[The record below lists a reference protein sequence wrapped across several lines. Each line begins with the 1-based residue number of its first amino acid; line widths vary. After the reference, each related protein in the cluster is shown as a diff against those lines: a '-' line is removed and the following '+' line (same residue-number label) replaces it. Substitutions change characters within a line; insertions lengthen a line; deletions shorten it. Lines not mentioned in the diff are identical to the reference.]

1 MGETDKFIINGN
13 QELQLND
20 DAAGSSIIYLSY
32 PAEEEM
38 QWDIYFRM
46 NFNPSASNRL
56 RIYLAAHDSNLTE
69 SDAFFLD
76 IGENGNDVPIYL
88 VRRTDGTDEILLTME
103 TGAVAFDPAQ
113 ARVKV
118 TYHGDGEW
126 ELWADYEGEQLF
138 PDRRSVEGAFLDTG
152 DYFFGLHCSYTVTR
166 ATLFFFDDLRIGT
179 PLPDT
184 TTMEISDIRVLSP
197 DGIQV
202 RLSKLPDANSVIEEE
217 NYFIPG
223 IGNPNQIIYDGE
235 GSNRIELYFEEEFV
249 NGENYLLELIG
260 LEDLSGNLSFDQ
272 KEFTFILPEIALPGD
287 VVINE
292 IHSLPSA
299 NTLMPQIKFI
309 ELYNPS
315 DKFIDLT
322 GLTFSDRTRTA
333 TLNEEILSPGEFLL
347 LASTDDI
354 GQLESY
360 GRTMGLDNFPVINNN
375 NDDIELRSAS
385 NELLFAVSYRPNW
398 FDDAVKAEGGYSL
411 ELINPNI
418 LCSSRDNWRLSNNA
432 SGGSP
437 GMVNSVFDP
446 SFTPGAPELTY
457 GSFSNAGQLTL
468 VFDKELDW
476 IAGMN
481 ISAISIDGLAG
492 DAQASIDPRAPFE
505 LGISTQEAWQDD
517 VFYQI
522 AIEGLRSCAGDA
534 TFGNINYSFKVP
546 VSANAGELVINE
558 LLYHPPVGVRDFI
571 ELNNVSEE
579 NYFRLSD
586 LLFYHK
592 RSNETE
598 VVLRPTSDRIIQT
611 GDLLTIGRETE
622 LISTAYEVE
631 NPRWLHTLDLFSI
644 DNNSGSLV
652 LSAFH
657 DDEVKVLDSIS
668 YSSDLH
674 DPLLRNTRGI
684 SLERTD
690 PDLNGGFAAAW
701 YSASTLSGGATPTAQ
716 NSQRRIVAEAESK
729 DFFFLPT
736 RTFSPNGD
744 GFEDFLQLEYR
755 IDDPGYV
762 ASIRI
767 FDMNGRLVRNLV
779 RNESLGTNGVILW
792 SGENDNGEKANIG
805 IYVILIELHNIN
817 GDRKKERL
825 TAVLADRLN

>member
-1 MGETDKFIINGN
+1 MGETDKFIINDN
-13 QELQLND
+13 QQLQLND
-20 DAAGSSIIYLSY
+20 AAAGTSMIYLSY
-32 PAEEEM
+32 PGEEEM

-56 RIYLAAHDSNLTE
+56 RIYLAAQDSNLME
-69 SDAFFLD
+69 SDAFYLD

-88 VRRTDGTDEILLTME
+88 VRRTDGADEILLTME

-126 ELWADYEGEQLF
+126 ELWADYKGEQLF

-166 ATLFFFDDLRIGT
+166 ATLFFFDNLRIGT
-179 PLPDT
+179 PQPDT
-184 TTMEISDIRVLSP
+184 TIIEISDIRVLSP
-197 DGIQV
+197 DGIQIS
-202 RLSKLPDANSVIEEE
+202 LSKLPDANSVLLTE
-217 NYFIPG
+217 NYSIPG
-223 IGNPNQIIYDGE
+223 IGNPNQIIYDDE
-235 GSNRIELYFEEEFV
+235 SSNRIELYFEQEFE
-249 NGENYLLELIG
+249 NGENYLLELNG

-272 KEFTFILPEIALPGD
+272 KEFTFILPELALPGD
-287 VVINE
+287 LVINE

-315 DKFIDLT
+315 DKFIDLS
-322 GLTFSDRTRTA
+322 GITFSDRSRTA
-333 TLNEEILSPGEFLL
+333 TLKEEILSPGEFLL
-347 LASTDDI
+347 VASASDI
-354 GQLESY
+354 GQLESF
-360 GRTMGLDNFPVINNN
+360 GRTMGLDIFPSINNN

-385 NELLFAVSYRPNW
+385 GELLFAVSYRPNW

-418 LCSSRDNWRLSNNA
+418 LCASRDNWRLSNNA
-432 SGGSP
+432 SGGTP
-437 GMVNSVFDP
+437 GAVNSVFDAD
-446 SFTPGAPELTY
+446 FTPGAPEISY
-457 GSFSNAGQLTL
+457 GSFSDAGQLTL
-468 VFDKELDW
+468 VFDRELDW
-476 IAGMN
+476 NAGLSITALN
-481 ISAISIDGLAG
+481 IDALEG
-492 DAQASIDPRAPFE
+492 DAQVLVDPRAPFQLE
-505 LGISTQEAWQDD
+505 LNTQEPWQEDQ
-517 VFYQI
+517 FYRI
-522 AIEGLRSCAGDA
+522 EIEGLTSCAGDV
-534 TFGNINYSFKVP
+534 TGGSIFYEFKVP
-546 VSANAGELVINE
+546 VPANPGELVINE

-592 RSNETE
+592 RSNQTE
-598 VVLRPTSDRIIQT
+598 VVLRPSSDRIIQT

-622 LISTAYEVE
+622 LISSAYEVE
-631 NPRWLHTLDLFSI
+631 NPKWLHTLDLFSI

-657 DDEVKVLDSIS
+657 TDEVVVLDSIS

-690 PDLNGGFAAAW
+690 SALDGSFSAAW
-701 YSASTLSGGATPTAQ
+701 YSASTFSGGATPTAQ
-716 NSQRRIVAEAESK
+716 NSQKRIVAEVDSK

-762 ASIRI
+762 ANIRI

-792 SGENDNGEKANIG
+792 SGENNSGEKANIG